1 MKTEQV
7 RLPVEL
13 MNDVRLTCPAFGEAA
28 NEYVARAVREL
39 LRREM
44 SKAAK
49 VLTKRA
55 AEQGGKEE
63 TE

>member
-7 RLPVEL
+7 RLPAE
-13 MNDVRLTCPAFGEAA
+13 MMHDVRMTCPAFNEAP

-44 SKAAK
+44 TKAAK
-49 VLTKRA
+49 TLAKRA

-63 TE
+63 GE